1 MNGRVFLAI
10 LLVLVIVA
18 GAIGLGAYA
27 YNAGI
32 AQGLAQ
38 SGKAVAPDG
47 TVPYPYYG
55 PFFFPPFGF
64 GFGGILFGCFFLFL
78 IVGLIRAIFWRRHWG
93 WYGRRGMWHGD
104 GDVPPA
110 VAEWH
115 RKMHETKSN
124 EV

>member
-1 MNGRVFLAI
+1 MNGRIFLAI

-18 GAIGLGAYA
+18 GAVGLGTYA

-38 SGKAVAPDG
+38 SGKVVAPDG
-47 TVPYPYYG
+47 SAVPYYG
-55 PFFFPPFGF
+55 PFFYRPFGF
-64 GFGGILFGCFFLFL
+64 GFDGILFGCFFLFL

-93 WYGRRGMWHGD
+93 MQGRRGMWN
-104 GDVPPA
+104 GDVPPMA
-110 VAEWH
+110 AEWH
-115 RKMHETKSN
+115 RKMHDTKSN